1 MQVKIFEAEDM
12 ATGLKM
18 IRNELGADALI
29 LSTRS
34 IRNGKL
40 GILGKPRLEITAAI
54 DKPLPSTKNADTIKS
69 PFKAFTNSSPK
80 KQQSPTNSFAQ
91 NGYNE
96 IIRQNINLTVDETIE
111 PISYEKPVDTQSP
124 KSANYAQQTQNDYQD
139 QLGASKHD
147 ENISSELGELKD
159 LVKNLAKEVSRISTS
174 QQQEIVIPSQHLSPI
189 LQAVQN
195 NILPENAIDNPVI
208 EHLLNLGI
216 NLETSSTI
224 ADFTK
229 DNLTDDIIQVPEKL
243 SAFMQ
248 STISSLI
255 QTQSPS
261 FENRT
266 EQKRIALVGPTGVG
280 KTTTLAKLAAR
291 FLSKHSNSIA
301 LITIDTYRIAAV
313 EQLKV
318 YGEIMNLPVD
328 VVITPQELE
337 QAIMRHQDK
346 ELILI
351 DTAGRSPRDTYCIDE
366 LSSFLVPHLDIQ
378 KHLVLSSTT
387 RENEI
392 ISTIN
397 QFDKIGIDHTIMTK
411 IDECSNLGV
420 LLNIQIQNP
429 NPISFITNGQRVP
442 EDIIE
447 ADQQLIAELIMSNT
461 EG

>member
-12 ATGLKM
+12 ASGLKM
-18 IRNELGADALI
+18 IRSELGADALI

-40 GILGKPRLEITAAI
+40 GILGKPMLEITAAI
-54 DKPLPSTKNADTIKS
+54 DNPLPNSEQPDAIKS
-69 PFKAFTNSSPK
+69 PFKAFTSSSKKVNS
-80 KQQSPTNSFAQ
+80 QQNSNAQ
-91 NGYNE
+91 SGYNQ
-96 IIRQNINLTVDETIE
+96 IIRQKNIDLSVDGNVE
-111 PISYEKPVDTQSP
+111 PISYDEPVDFQQQ
-124 KSANYAQQTQNDYQD
+124 KVDSAPAQPINNYQKHSTSTKQD
-139 QLGASKHD
+139 N
-147 ENISSELGELKD
+147 NISNELGELKD

-174 QQQEIVIPSQHLSPI
+174 QQQDVVIPSQHLSPI
-189 LQAVQN
+189 LQAVQDN
-195 NILPENAIDNPVI
+195 VLPGNSIDNPVI

-229 DNLTDDIIQVPEKL
+229 DSLTDDIIQVPEKL

-248 STISSLI
+248 STVSSLI
-255 QTQSPS
+255 QTQSPN
-261 FENRT
+261 FENR
-266 EQKRIALVGPTGVG
+266 EQQQRIALVGPTGVG

-291 FLSKHSNSIA
+291 YLSKHSNSIA

-366 LSSFLVPHLDIQ
+366 LSSFLLPHLDIQ

-387 RENEI
+387 RENEL
-392 ISTIN
+392 ISTIH
-397 QFDKIGIDHTIMTK
+397 QFDKLGIDHTIMTK

-461 EG
+461 QG

>member
-12 ATGLKM
+12 AAGLKM
-18 IRNELGADALI
+18 IRNELGSDALI

-40 GILGKPRLEITAAI
+40 GILGKPMLEITAAI
-54 DKPLPSTKNADTIKS
+54 DKPQPNPNKANEIKS
-69 PFKAFTNSSPK
+69 PFRSFTNPSSK
-80 KQQSPTNSFAQ
+80 KPRAQSNAIAQ

-96 IIRQNINLTVDETIE
+96 IIRQNINLTVDEKVE
-111 PISYEKPVDTQSP
+111 PISYKRPTQNA
-124 KSANYAQQTQNDYQD
+124 SAYPEPTAQVQNDFQTQQSTTKQND
-139 QLGASKHD
+139 
-147 ENISSELGELKD
+147 EISNELGELKD

-174 QQQEIVIPSQHLSPI
+174 QQQDVVIPSQHLSPI

-195 NILPENAIDNPVI
+195 NILPENSIDNPVI

-229 DNLTDDIIQVPEKL
+229 DSLTEEIIQEPEKL

-255 QTQSPS
+255 QTQPLN
-261 FENRT
+261 FENR
-266 EQKRIALVGPTGVG
+266 EKQLRIALVGPTGVG

-337 QAIMRHQDK
+337 EAIMRHHDK
-346 ELILI
+346 DLILI

-366 LSSFLVPHLDIQ
+366 LSSFLLPHLEIQ

-387 RENEI
+387 RENELI
-392 ISTIN
+392 NTIN
-397 QFDKIGIDHTIMTK
+397 QFDQLGIDQTIMTK